1 MCCTGASQ
9 KPSEVMAG
17 IQSRRST
24 AKIVS
29 MPTPTEAQ
37 VQSSTIS
44 KEVKQ
49 QLLMA
54 QQHARIP
61 QKTG

>member
-1 MCCTGASQ
+1 MCCGGTTQ

-24 AKIVS
+24 AKIVT

-37 VQSSTIS
+37 IQSPTIS

>member
-1 MCCTGASQ
+1 MCCGGTTQ
-9 KPSEVMAG
+9 KPSEVMAA

-24 AKIVS
+24 AKIVIT
-29 MPTPTEAQ
+29 PTPTEAQ
-37 VQSSTIS
+37 VISSSIS

>member
-24 AKIVS
+24 AKIVT

-37 VQSSTIS
+37 VVSSSIS

>member
-24 AKIVS
+24 AKIVP
-29 MPTPTEAQ
+29 MPTPAEAQ
-37 VQSSTIS
+37 AISSSIS